1 MLITVVLLSQSETS
15 LDINIKQEIFKITNL
30 EHEQRT
36 KNA

>member
-1 MLITVVLLSQSETS
+1 MLITVVLLSQSEIS